1 MDLKPTTKTIYKSV
15 MKKGSDRRGKIRN
28 DKDNLRKREDGEKN
42 HDRPSRR
49 PRKHQLRWETPA

>member
-1 MDLKPTTKTIYKSV
+1 